1 VDNPTAIRH
10 LGTSAS
16 GDLTFKCSAKA
27 LLSHRFLLPCILIL
41 STMAFSNGPGPTTTA
56 DSGERTAA
64 EVGRDCTTDQC
75 STARYGCA
83 SCVEINIHLPPN
95 AWVTKTH
102 CYTNADY
109 PGDRPRHQLVEVPC
123 GIDISW
129 SRFDTPI
136 VTATSEGV
144 TVHTIYHNRS
154 SDRAR
159 DVKLTTEWHLIDK

>member
-1 VDNPTAIRH
+1 
-10 LGTSAS
+10 
-16 GDLTFKCSAKA
+16 
-27 LLSHRFLLPCILIL
+27 
-41 STMAFSNGPGPTTTA
+41 MAFSTGPGLTTTA

-75 STARYGCA
+75 STSRYGCA

-136 VTATSEGV
+136 VTATSERV

-154 SDRAR
+154 SNRAR
-159 DVKLTTEWHLIDK
+159 DVKLTAEWHLIDK